1 MLKIFD
7 SCTHPTLTGNWGFN
21 KKIKGNKIASF
32 ENLNKQL
39 IRNNYYKACAIGF
52 DNFEEYDH
60 HSFIKKCNK
69 FKNLVP
75 IAGLNPKKNKYELKK
90 EIKLIKKLGYK
101 GIKLHPRISNF
112 NLLNKNLSHVLKL
125 IEKEKLVLMLCC
137 YPNPSLKGDN
147 NYDFVTTLLNLFKN
161 INTLKVILMHGGCYK
176 LVELSEFVRQNSKN
190 FLLDLSMTILRY
202 KESSIDSDIKYLFKN
217 LDERIC
223 IGSDHPE
230 YSLLDLKKRF
240 NELSKGISTKKKSNI
255 LNRNLDKFFK

>member
-39 IRNNYYKACAIGF
+39 IKNNYYKACAIGF
-52 DNFEEYDH
+52 DNFEKYDH
-60 HSFIKKCNK
+60 NNFIKECKK
-69 FKNLVP
+69 YKNLVP
-75 IAGLNPKKNKYELKK
+75 IAGLNPKKNKSELKK

-112 NLLNKNLSHVLKL
+112 NLLNKNLDYVFEYMES
-125 IEKEKLVLMLCC
+125 EKLVLMLCC
-137 YPNPSLKGDN
+137 YPNPSLEAGN

-161 INTLKVILMHGGCYK
+161 INSLKVILMHGGCYK
-176 LVELSEFVRQNSKN
+176 LIEISEFVRQNSKN

-202 KESSIDSDIKYLFKN
+202 KESSIDTDIKYLFRN

-230 YSLLDLKKRF
+230 YPLSELKKRF
-240 NELSKGISTKKKSNI
+240 NQLSKGISIRKKSNI
-255 LNRNLDKFFK
+255 LNKNLDKFFK